1 MAPVLRCGD
10 VVEGKEGRWEV
21 ERKIGE
27 GQFSEVFQVFDRA
40 TQEHVSRPLLPPP
53 PLPLSTAAE
62 GGAAAVG
69 LAPCA
74 LHGPACSQP
83 CELPVAAAGW
93 WGNLL

>member
-40 TQEHVSRPLLPPP
+40 TQEHVSRP
-53 PLPLSTAAE
+53 PLPLFLGISTLEAYGIRAGSSTARKCLGARGRCVFM
-62 GGAAAVG
+62 GG
-69 LAPCA
+69 CK
-74 LHGPACSQP
+74 
-83 CELPVAAAGW
+83 
-93 WGNLL
+93 